1 MKLEHTLPLRIEF
14 GQAEQQDFLNSE
26 IFRVRGTILLAVLVR
41 GHFVMTWLKVLS
53 SNFLDLG
60 YSSGR

>member
-1 MKLEHTLPLRIEF
+1 MKTGLLAQFITLSEIIENN
-14 GQAEQQDFLNSE
+14 Q